1 MSKETENIEA
11 TLNRYGS
18 VLNKKITN
26 VVNIIMLGI
35 WLIVF
40 AFITYL
46 FGGIETVSDHFTLYI
61 SLLLSA
67 ALLQSL
73 IIFGCRWVIPN
84 KNVVTD
90 IIEISGTIHKAT
102 ETTEVD
108 GRPVANGYYYFDLV
122 SSNKEVKT
130 ILISNLQFRAV
141 SYLVNNDEAGT
152 VYKFKVAVIKASA
165 VAILDD
171 NLKNGTLA
179 LLPVEEYLPK
189 LS

>member
-61 SLLLSA
+61 SL
-67 ALLQSL
+67 
-73 IIFGCRWVIPN
+73 F
-84 KNVVTD
+84 
-90 IIEISGTIHKAT
+90 
-102 ETTEVD
+102 
-108 GRPVANGYYYFDLV
+108 
-122 SSNKEVKT
+122 
-130 ILISNLQFRAV
+130 
-141 SYLVNNDEAGT
+141 
-152 VYKFKVAVIKASA
+152 
-165 VAILDD
+165 
-171 NLKNGTLA
+171 LA
-179 LLPVEEYLPK
+179 
-189 LS
+189 